1 MIETCVEMG
10 RSTDDHRIW
19 TTTRPFA
26 EIKRLEA
33 GDVFFIVTPW
43 HRDRSFSVVMT
54 ESGDVGLKL
63 TQDVTH
69 SLRETS

>member
-1 MIETCVEMG
+1 VIETYVEMG
-10 RSTDDHRIW
+10 RSTDDDRIW

-26 EIKRLEA
+26 EIKHLEA

-63 TQDVTH
+63 TQRHART
-69 SLRETS
+69 

>member
-1 MIETCVEMG
+1 M
-10 RSTDDHRIW
+10 
-19 TTTRPFA
+19 
-26 EIKRLEA
+26 EIKRLEV